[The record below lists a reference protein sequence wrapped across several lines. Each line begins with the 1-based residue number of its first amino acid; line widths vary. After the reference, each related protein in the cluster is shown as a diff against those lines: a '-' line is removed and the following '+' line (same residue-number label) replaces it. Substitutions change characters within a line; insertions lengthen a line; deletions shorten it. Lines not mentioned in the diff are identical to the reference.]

1 MTAPTYDVDREMLDA
16 GGPVAVT
23 LETFVA
29 ALRVE
34 CAAAGIDAEI
44 RAVHA
49 TWDGARN
56 SDVHYIPDV
65 VWNAAKSRACA
76 QAGRGGRAT
85 CAAE

>member
-29 ALRVE
+29 ARK
-34 CAAAGIDAEI
+34 AGNAAGGLAAQI
-44 RAVHA
+44 RGVPA
-49 TWDGARN
+49 TGDGARN